1 MYEQTS
7 TKIYDIKI
15 FGIKVAERI
24 EEYTTIYEQD
34 KPSEY
39 EEHEPVDGRTV
50 ITKKLFGIPY
60 YKEYGYTKP
69 YSNVVELK
77 SLKNSP
83 WQDFVIGFKSGFNG
97 SDPNNNKDLISRFWH
112 NLGGVVICIMIF
124 IAGFFAACF
133 ILN

>member
-39 EEHEPVDGRTV
+39 EEHEPVDDRTV

-77 SLKNSP
+77 SLKNNP
-83 WQDFVIGFKSGFNG
+83 WQDFVIGFKNGFSGY
-97 SDPNNNKDLISRFWH
+97 DLNNKDLISRFWY
-112 NLGGVVICIMIF
+112 NLGGVVIYIMIF